1 MKATRKRTKKSATL
15 RVGIYSEGTLRP
27 ADLALSLSNELACVH
42 LTRKDRGRVT
52 TLGTL
57 AGAYSDY
64 NDEGIRDS
72 SRAYDEVYAMA
83 YDYLCDIANNY
94 LPPYAYF
101 GSSEGDGACIGVWPD
116 VDGVLY
122 DVLQNDLENLDKDGY
137 PPKGYAGL
145 AADISDHGNVTLW
158 NVRRGGRMVE
168 VWGVV

>member
-1 MKATRKRTKKSATL
+1 MSTTKKRTKKQATL

-27 ADLALSLSNELACVH
+27 ADLALSLANELSRVH

-64 NDEGIRDS
+64 NNEGRRDS
-72 SRAYDEVYAMA
+72 SRAYDEVYADA
-83 YDYLCDIANNY
+83 YDELYDIANNY

-116 VDGVLY
+116 IQSAKEDCLYGDLSVVNDGIAPDRHV
-122 DVLQNDLENLDKDGY
+122 
-137 PPKGYAGL
+137 GL
-145 AADISDHGNVTLW
+145 ALEINDHGNVTLW
-158 NVRRGGRMVE
+158 SVRRGGRMSE
-168 VWGVV
+168 VWSVV